1 MCCKKCIFFSHNI
14 IATNMELSHEE
25 KISLIKL
32 AECITEHPS
41 NSPEFFCRQ
50 AKEQS
55 EKLPPRIKKALTIF
69 AAKGSETGFLLIKGI
84 PIQPETIPKTP
95 EGNQHKLGE
104 TTTLAK
110 IQAILVSSIGDM
122 IAYEAEC
129 YGNLFQDV
137 VPLRAMEKA
146 QTSLGSN
153 TELEI
158 HTEQAFSKLKP
169 DILSL
174 ACLRGDPNAYTHI
187 FPVQTILNN
196 LTSEEKALL
205 REPLWYTGVDLSFK
219 LNNNEFIDGDLRG
232 PMPIIRGPP
241 NDPTLIFDQDL
252 MTGTTEESKEMIKKI
267 INIYYQHKLR
277 HNLKPGEI
285 ILVDNNRAVHGRS
298 AFKPKYDGEDRF
310 LIRCFATFDL
320 LKSEYARET
329 QTNPRTISAIYS

>member
-1 MCCKKCIFFSHNI
+1 
-14 IATNMELSHEE
+14 MELSNEE
-25 KISLIKL
+25 KICLIKL
-32 AECITEHPS
+32 AECITAHPS
-41 NSPEFFCRQ
+41 NSPDIFCRQ
-50 AKEQS
+50 AQEQS
-55 EKLPPRIKKALTIF
+55 KKLPPRIKTILENF
-69 AAKGSETGFLLIKGI
+69 AAKGKEIGFLLIQGI
-84 PIQPETIPKTP
+84 PIKPDTIPKTP
-95 EGNQHKLGE
+95 EGNQYKLGE
-104 TTTLAK
+104 TTMLAK
-110 IQAILVSSIGDM
+110 IQAILVSAIGDM
-122 IAYEAEC
+122 IAYEAEG

-137 VPLRAMEKA
+137 VPLKSMEKA

-153 TELEI
+153 AELEI

-174 ACLRGDPNAYTHI
+174 ACLRGDKSAYTHI

-196 LTSEEKALL
+196 LTTEEKALL

-219 LNNNEFIDGDLRG
+219 LNNNEFIDGEIRG
-232 PMPIIRGPP
+232 PMPIISGPP
-241 NDPTLIFDQDL
+241 NDPKLIFDQDL

-267 INIYYQHKLR
+267 INIYYQHKIR

-320 LKSEYARET
+320 LKSEYAREN
-329 QTNPRTISAIYS
+329 QKSPRTVAAIYS

>member
-1 MCCKKCIFFSHNI
+1 MCCKNCIFFSHNI

-32 AECITEHPS
+32 AECITAHPS
-41 NSPEFFCRQ
+41 NSPDFFCRQ
-50 AKEQS
+50 AKEQA
-55 EKLPPRIKKALTIF
+55 EKLPLRIKKILTNF
-69 AAKGSETGFLLIKGI
+69 AFQGSETGFLLIQGI
-84 PIQPETIPKTP
+84 PIKPDTIPKTP
-95 EGNQHKLGE
+95 EGNHYKLGE
-104 TTTLAK
+104 TTILAK
-110 IQAILVSSIGDM
+110 IQAILVSSIADM
-122 IAYEAEC
+122 IAYEAEG

-174 ACLRGDPNAYTHI
+174 ACLRGDQAAYTHI

-196 LTSEEKALL
+196 LTTEEKALL
-205 REPLWYTGVDLSFK
+205 RESLWYTGVDLSFK
-219 LNNNEFIDGDLRG
+219 LNNNEFIDGEIRG
-232 PMPIIRGPP
+232 PMPIISGPE
-241 NDPTLIFDQDL
+241 NDPKLIFDQDL

-267 INIYYQHKLR
+267 INIYYQHKIR

-285 ILVDNNRAVHGRS
+285 ILIDNNRAVHGRS

-310 LIRCFATFDL
+310 LIRCFATFDI
-320 LKSEYARET
+320 LKSEYAREN
-329 QTNPRTISAIYS
+329 QESPRTISAIFS

>member
-1 MCCKKCIFFSHNI
+1 
-14 IATNMELSHEE
+14 MELSHEE

-32 AECITEHPS
+32 AECITAHPS
-41 NSPEFFCRQ
+41 NSPVFFCRQ
-50 AKEQS
+50 AKEQA
-55 EKLPPRIKKALTIF
+55 EKLPPRIKNELRKFSLN
-69 AAKGSETGFLLIKGI
+69 GSETGFLLIQGI
-84 PIQPETIPKTP
+84 PIKPDTIPKTP
-95 EGNQHKLGE
+95 EGNHYKLGE
-104 TTTLAK
+104 TTLLAK
-110 IQAILVSSIGDM
+110 IQAILVSSIADM
-122 IAYEAEC
+122 IAYEAEG

-137 VPLRAMEKA
+137 VPLRTMEKA

-174 ACLRGDPNAYTHI
+174 ACLRGDKAAYTHI

-196 LTSEEKALL
+196 LTTEEKALL

-219 LNNNEFIDGDLRG
+219 LNNNEFIDGEIRG
-232 PMPIIRGPP
+232 PMAIISGSED
-241 NDPTLIFDQDL
+241 DPKLIFDQDL
-252 MTGTTEESKEMIKKI
+252 MTGTTEESKKIIKKI
-267 INIYYQHKLR
+267 IDIYYQRKIR

-298 AFKPKYDGEDRF
+298 AFKPRYDGEDRF

-320 LKSEYARET
+320 LKSEYAREN
-329 QTNPRTISAIYS
+329 QESPRTIAAIHS